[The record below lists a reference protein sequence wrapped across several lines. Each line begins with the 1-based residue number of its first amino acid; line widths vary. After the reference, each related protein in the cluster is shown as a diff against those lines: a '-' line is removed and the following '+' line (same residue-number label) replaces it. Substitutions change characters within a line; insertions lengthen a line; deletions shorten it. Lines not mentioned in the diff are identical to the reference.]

1 MTCNFSWRSS
11 GWVGLLLLACS
22 GTSAVGSGSEGG
34 AAGAA
39 EFAGEGGNADAAGA
53 DNDSAAGG
61 ASHAGSGPEVES
73 GGNTGDPI
81 APERSGGAAAL
92 AGGSGDA
99 AGGSGDAASGSGAAA
114 SGSGAAAGGGATAA
128 GGNGA
133 GTSGAAAG
141 GGSAGGGGNAEEL
154 MVPCDVYAAY
164 RVCRRCH
171 TNPPSVAPMSLIT
184 LLDLQTFAAA
194 EYQAVSTGVMPL
206 AASLSAEDAML
217 ILDWLA
223 AGAKGVPQAEC
234 P

>member
-1 MTCNFSWRSS
+1 M
-11 GWVGLLLLACS
+11 
-22 GTSAVGSGSEGG
+22 
-34 AAGAA
+34 
-39 EFAGEGGNADAAGA
+39 
-53 DNDSAAGG
+53 
-61 ASHAGSGPEVES
+61 
-73 GGNTGDPI
+73 
-81 APERSGGAAAL
+81 
-92 AGGSGDA
+92 
-99 AGGSGDAASGSGAAA
+99 
-114 SGSGAAAGGGATAA
+114 
-128 GGNGA
+128 
-133 GTSGAAAG
+133 
-141 GGSAGGGGNAEEL
+141 